1 MEHYKTSEKK
11 KKKQEYKRLLEK
23 AADVFVVF
31 EAWY

>member
-1 MEHYKTSEKK
+1 MEHYKTSEK

-31 EAWY
+31 EA

>member
-1 MEHYKTSEKK
+1 MEHYKTSE

-31 EAWY
+31 EA